1 MKTAGGGRTGKR
13 LARSLQEAAA
23 LRKSRRMPSRDSRGE
38 GIRTKLDIPSICR
51 IFITQAVKGVVM
63 AQFSASGSSA
73 LPPYEDEYGGQSSG
87 QEPGMPAG
95 YSDRLY
101 NEDLAPLKAQTW
113 GAYNIFAFWM
123 SDVHSVGGYVFA
135 GSLFAL
141 GLTSWQV
148 LISLLIGIGFV
159 NVLCNLIAKP
169 SQVAGVPY
177 PVAARATFGVLGANI
192 PAVIRGLIAVA
203 WYGIQTYLAS
213 SALVI
218 VVLKFVPSLMPYA
231 DVHKYGFVGLS
242 ALGWAG
248 FMLLWVLQAVVFW
261 RGMEM
266 IKKFI
271 DFAGPAVYVVMF
283 ALAGYM
289 VWRAGINNI
298 GLNLG
303 GVKYH
308 GAEVIPVMITAISL
322 VVSYFSGPML
332 NFGDF
337 SRYCKSFDGVK
348 RGNFW
353 GLPVNFLAFSLVTVI
368 TTAATLPVFGQL
380 ITDPVETVGR
390 IDHPTAVILGA
401 LTFTI
406 ATIGINIVAN
416 FVSPA
421 FDFSNVAPKLISWR
435 AGGMMAATASIFITP
450 WNLFNNP
457 AVIHYTLDIL
467 GSFIGPLYGVLIVDF
482 YLVKRGKLV
491 VDDLYTVSETGR
503 YWYTKGV
510 NRRAVMALVPAAII
524 ATLCVMLP
532 SLESSANFSWFIGA
546 GLAAAFYWFLA
557 DRKRPV

>member
-1 MKTAGGGRTGKR
+1 MKETSWPSSVHPAVQPCRNT
-13 LARSLQEAAA
+13 
-23 LRKSRRMPSRDSRGE
+23 KSRHRDTPS
-38 GIRTKLDIPSICR
+38 L
-51 IFITQAVKGVVM
+51 
-63 AQFSASGSSA
+63 
-73 LPPYEDEYGGQSSG
+73 
-87 QEPGMPAG
+87 PAG

-101 NEDLAPLKAQTW
+101 NEDLAPLKHQTW

-123 SDVHSVGGYVFA
+123 FDVHSVGGYVFA

-141 GLTSWQV
+141 GLTNWQV
-148 LISLLIGIGFV
+148 LVSLLIGIGFV
-159 NVLCNLIAKP
+159 SLLCNLIAKP
-169 SQVAGVPY
+169 NQVAGVPY
-177 PVAARATFGVLGANI
+177 PVACRATFGVLGANI
-192 PAVIRGLIAVA
+192 PAVIRELIAVA

-218 VVLKFVPSLMPYA
+218 VVLKFVPLLMPYA

-283 ALAGYM
+283 VLAGYM
-289 VWRAGINNI
+289 VWRAGIRNI

-308 GAEVIPVMITAISL
+308 GMEVIPVMITAISL

-337 SRYCKSFDGVK
+337 SRYGKSFRSVK

-390 IDHPTAVILGA
+390 IDHPSAVILGA

-435 AGGMMAATASIFITP
+435 MGGMMAATASIFTTP

-457 AVIHYTLDIL
+457 
-467 GSFIGPLYGVLIVDF
+467 P
-482 YLVKRGKLV
+482 
-491 VDDLYTVSETGR
+491 
-503 YWYTKGV
+503 
-510 NRRAVMALVPAAII
+510 
-524 ATLCVMLP
+524 
-532 SLESSANFSWFIGA
+532 
-546 GLAAAFYWFLA
+546 
-557 DRKRPV
+557 

>member
-1 MKTAGGGRTGKR
+1 
-13 LARSLQEAAA
+13 
-23 LRKSRRMPSRDSRGE
+23 
-38 GIRTKLDIPSICR
+38 
-51 IFITQAVKGVVM
+51 M
-63 AQFSASGSSA
+63 AQFSATQDS
-73 LPPYEDEYGGQSSG
+73 PPMPAFGASEAGGAHG
-87 QEPGMPAG
+87 DAHLPAG
-95 YSDRLY
+95 YSERLY
-101 NEDLAPLKAQTW
+101 NEDLAPLRHQSW

-148 LISLLIGIGFV
+148 LVALLIGIGIV
-159 NVLCNLIAKP
+159 NAFCNLIAKP
-169 SQVAGVPY
+169 SQLNGVPY
-177 PVAARATFGVLGANI
+177 PVACRATFGVLGANV

-218 VVLKFVPSLMPYA
+218 VVLKFFPQLMPYA
-231 DVHKYGFVGLS
+231 DVHHHGFAGLS
-242 ALGWAG
+242 TIGWAG
-248 FMLLWVLQAVVFW
+248 FMLLWVLQALVFW
-261 RGMEM
+261 NGMET

-283 ALAGYM
+283 ILAGYM
-289 VWRAGINNI
+289 IWRAGWRNI

-308 GAEVIPVMITAISL
+308 GLEVVPVMITAISL

-337 SRYCKSFDGVK
+337 SRYCKSFGSVK

-353 GLPVNFLAFSLVTVI
+353 GLPVNFLAFSLVTVV
-368 TTAATLPVFGQL
+368 TTAATLPVFGEL

-390 IDHPTAVILGA
+390 IDYPTAVILGA

-421 FDFSNVAPKLISWR
+421 FDFSNVAPRFISWR
-435 AGGMMAATASIFITP
+435 AGGMLAAIASIFITP

-457 AVIHYTLDIL
+457 AVIHYTLDVL

-482 YLVKRGKLV
+482 YLVKRQKVTL
-491 VDDLYTVSETGR
+491 DDLYSVSEKGA
-503 YWYTKGV
+503 YWYRNGV
-510 NRRAVMALVPAAII
+510 NYRAVFALLPAAAI
-524 ATLCVMLP
+524 AVACVMIPALQG
-532 SLESSANFSWFIGA
+532 LANFSWFIGVLV
-546 GLAAAFYWFLA
+546 GGVVYRLLVST
-557 DRKRPV
+557 K

>member
-1 MKTAGGGRTGKR
+1 
-13 LARSLQEAAA
+13 
-23 LRKSRRMPSRDSRGE
+23 
-38 GIRTKLDIPSICR
+38 
-51 IFITQAVKGVVM
+51 M
-63 AQFSASGSSA
+63 AQFSATPGSSA
-73 LPPYEDEYGGQSSG
+73 LPPYENQYDGQPHDAH
-87 QEPGMPAG
+87 EIGMPAG

-101 NEDLAPLKAQTW
+101 NEDLAPLKHQTW

-148 LISLLIGIGFV
+148 LISLLIGIGLV

-177 PVAARATFGVLGANI
+177 PVACRATFGVLGANI

-231 DVHKYGFVGLS
+231 DVHRHGFVGLS

-266 IKKFI
+266 IKKFV

-283 ALAGYM
+283 ILAGYM
-289 VWRAGINNI
+289 VWRAGIGNI

-308 GAEVIPVMITAISL
+308 GMEVVPVMITAISL

-337 SRYCKSFDGVK
+337 SRYCKSFRSVK

-368 TTAATLPVFGQL
+368 TTAATLPVYGQL

-421 FDFSNVAPKLISWR
+421 FDFSNVAPRLISWR
-435 AGGMMAATASIFITP
+435 MGGMLAATASIFITP

-467 GSFIGPLYGVLIVDF
+467 GSFIGPLYGVLIIDF
-482 YLVKRGKLV
+482 YLVKRGKLA
-491 VDDLYTVSETGR
+491 VDDLYTTSENGK

-510 NRRAVMALVPAAII
+510 NRRAVLALLPAAVI
-524 ATLCVMLP
+524 AILCVMLP
-532 SLESSANFSWFIGA
+532 SLEGAANFSWFIGA
-546 GLAAAFYWFLA
+546 GLGAVFYWVLA
-557 DRKRPV
+557 DRKRAA